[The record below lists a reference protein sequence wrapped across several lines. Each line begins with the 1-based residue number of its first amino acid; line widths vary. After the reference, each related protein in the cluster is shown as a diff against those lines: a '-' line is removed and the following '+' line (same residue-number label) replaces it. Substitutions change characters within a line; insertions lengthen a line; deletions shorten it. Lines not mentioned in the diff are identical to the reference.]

1 MILYKILQ
9 DPKECRG
16 YLEFLDPPGCH
27 WVPLGPPGL
36 PLGFPGPSQLLL
48 PLACFSCLLLGS
60 SMASPRLSWLHLIPM
75 AHLCVTE
82 ASLGSQGFPWFLG
95 FAWFSRA
102 CWLLGTLWRPRKTLA
117 DPSSPCV
124 PLALPR
130 LPYSRKPKGS
140 LNEFLSLF

>member
-1 MILYKILQ
+1 MSLYRILQ

-60 SMASPRLSWLHLIPM
+60 SMASPQLSWLCLMPQLISVLPRLLW
-75 AHLCVTE
+75 APR
-82 ASLGSQGFPWFLG
+82 ASLGQVSSKQSKAKLTAGPMRIQGGPGTPQKDLG
-95 FAWFSRA
+95 ENSERRRTQRDSGIPRSPAGSR
-102 CWLLGTLWRPRKTLA
+102 RR
-117 DPSSPCV
+117 
-124 PLALPR
+124 
-130 LPYSRKPKGS
+130 
-140 LNEFLSLF
+140 